1 MKHPEDRLS
10 ESPQYVVA
18 VRTLCDFTAK
28 RGDLDLRFT
37 PSPSSQEGI
46 AGHGL
51 VAARRGSHYQPEVS
65 LSGVYKTLL
74 VRGRADGYDPHL
86 NQVEEVKTYRGK
98 LESIPDNHRQ
108 LHWAQVRLYGWLL
121 CEKAGLSDIDLAL
134 VYFDV
139 DHHTETLLRE
149 HCTAAELKAYF
160 EEQCECFLAWGEQEL
175 AHRVG
180 RNAAL
185 AALTFPHAQFRPGQ
199 RQLAAAVYRNAG
211 AGKCLMAQAPTGIGK
226 TLGTLFPLLKAVPG
240 QSLDKVFYLSAKS
253 SGRQLALDALDMIR
267 SAASSPPLRV
277 IELVARDKAC
287 EHPDKACHG
296 DSCPL
301 AQGFYDRLPQA
312 RAAAVARNA
321 VLDRNA
327 LRTVALAHQ
336 ICPYYLSQDLVR
348 WCDVV
353 VGDYNYYFDGNA
365 MLHGMTVTNQWR
377 VSVLVDE
384 AHNMI
389 ERARQMYT
397 AELDQSRFGML
408 RRSAPEVLRKAL
420 DRVQRA
426 WNQLNKEQAGPYQA
440 SEMLPEK
447 FLGALQKA
455 IAAIS
460 EYRAE
465 HPTLVD
471 EALQAF
477 HFDALHFSNLA
488 EMFGA
493 HSLFDVTQ
501 GEASG
506 VAGAVGSRGVRSGLR
521 GSRLCLRN
529 VIPAPFLKPR
539 FAAAQSVTLF
549 SATLSPWNFYND
561 TLGLPE
567 QTAWIDVESPFD
579 AVQLSVQAVR
589 DVSTRYRDR
598 DLSLSPIVDLIAR
611 QYTREPGNY
620 LAFLSSYDYLQKL
633 ASLFR
638 ERYSVIPMWEQSR
651 RMDEAGQAG
660 FLARFTPEGRGI
672 GFAVLGGSFAEA
684 IDLPGTRLIGAF
696 IATLGLPQVNPVNEQ
711 KMRRMNA
718 AFAAGYDYTYL
729 YPGLQKVVQAA
740 GRVIRTQEDR
750 GIVYLIDDR
759 FNRPEVRRLLPV
771 WWRVELYDCKA

>member
-1 MKHPEDRLS
+1 MKHPEDRPPGP
-10 ESPQYVVA
+10 PQYVVA

-51 VAARRGSHYQPEVS
+51 VASRRGSHYQSEVS
-65 LSGVYKTLL
+65 LSGIWKSLL
-74 VRGRADGYDPHL
+74 VRGRADGYDPVL
-86 NQVEEVKTYRGK
+86 NQIEEVKTYRGK
-98 LESIPDNHRQ
+98 LENIPDNHRQ
-108 LHWAQVRLYGWLL
+108 LHWAQVRIYGWLL
-121 CEKAGLSDIDLAL
+121 CEKAGLSNINLAL

-139 DHHTETLLRE
+139 DHQTETLLRE
-149 HCTAAELKAYF
+149 HRTAAELKAYF
-160 EEQCECFLAWGEQEL
+160 EEQCACFVAWGEQEL
-175 AHRVG
+175 AHRAG
-180 RNAAL
+180 RDVAL
-185 AALTFPHAQFRPGQ
+185 TALTFPHAQFRPGQ
-199 RQLAAAVYRNAG
+199 RQLAAGVYRSASAG
-211 AGKCLMAQAPTGIGK
+211 GCLMAQAPTGIGK
-226 TLGTLFPLLKAVPG
+226 TVGTLFPLLKAAPA
-240 QSLDKVFYLSAKS
+240 QALDKVFYLAAKS
-253 SGRQLALDALDMIR
+253 SGRQLALDALELIR
-267 SAASSPPLRV
+267 SGQSSPPLRV
-277 IELVARDKAC
+277 LELVARDKAC
-287 EHPDKACHG
+287 EYPDKACHG

-301 AQGFYDRLPQA
+301 AQGFYDRLPGA
-312 RAAAVARNA
+312 RAAAVTRGAT
-321 VLDRNA
+321 LDKNA
-327 LRTVALAHQ
+327 LRTVALEHR
-336 ICPYYLSQDLVR
+336 ICPYYLGQDLVR
-348 WCDVV
+348 WSDVV
-353 VGDYNYYFDGNA
+353 VGDYNYYFDVHA
-365 MLHGMTVTNQWR
+365 MLHGMTVANQWR

-397 AELDQSRFGML
+397 VELDQSRFGML
-408 RRSAPEVLRKAL
+408 RRTAPMALRKSL
-420 DRVQRA
+420 DRVQRS
-426 WNQLNKEQAGPYQA
+426 WNQLNKEQVASYQA
-440 SEMLPEK
+440 SDALPEK

-455 IAAIS
+455 IAEIGA
-460 EYRAE
+460 YRAE

-471 EALQAF
+471 GTLQEF
-477 HFDALHFSNLA
+477 YFDALHFAHLA
-488 EMFGA
+488 AMFGA

-501 GEASG
+501 GESGSGAGTAGRG
-506 VAGAVGSRGVRSGLR
+506 VARPGLR

-539 FAAAQSVTLF
+539 FEAAQSITMF
-549 SATLSPWNFYND
+549 SATLSPRHFYSD

-579 AVQLSVQAVR
+579 AAQLSVQAVR

-598 DLSLSPIVDLIAR
+598 DRSLSPIVDLIAR

-638 ERYSVIPMWEQSR
+638 ERYPGIPIWEQSR
-651 RMDEAGQAG
+651 RMDEAGQAE
-660 FLARFTPEGRGI
+660 FLARFTPESRAI

-684 IDLPGTRLIGAF
+684 IDLPGKRLIGAF

-711 KMRRMNA
+711 KMRRMSA
-718 AFAAGYDYTYL
+718 AFEAGHDYTYL

-750 GIVYLIDDR
+750 GVVYLIDDR
-759 FNRPEVRRLLPV
+759 FTRTEVRALLPV
-771 WWRVELYDCKA
+771 WWRVQWCDCMA